1 MPKIKTNRGAAK
13 RFRKTGTGKIR
24 RNKAYTSHILTKKS
38 TKRKRD
44 LRQSTL
50 VDKSDVKNTTRELW
64 GLISPPADP
73 GGGNDRFTDL
83 QGEKQWQE

>member
-13 RFRKTGTGKIR
+13 RFHKTGTGKIR
-24 RNKAYTSHILTKKS
+24 RNRAFTSHILTKKS

-50 VDKSDVKNTTRELW
+50 VAAVDEKNIAR
-64 GLISPPADP
+64 LIPY
-73 GGGNDRFTDL
+73 L
-83 QGEKQWQE
+83 

>member
-24 RNKAYTSHILTKKS
+24 RNKAFTSHILTKKS

-50 VDKSDVKNTTRELW
+50 VAKADASSIAQ
-64 GLISPPADP
+64 LIPY
-73 GGGNDRFTDL
+73 
-83 QGEKQWQE
+83 K